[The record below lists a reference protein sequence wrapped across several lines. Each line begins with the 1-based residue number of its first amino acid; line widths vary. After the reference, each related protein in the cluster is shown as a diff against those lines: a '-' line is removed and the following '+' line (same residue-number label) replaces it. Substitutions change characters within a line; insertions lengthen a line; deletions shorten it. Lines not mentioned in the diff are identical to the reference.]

1 MWKFLNGIGPAPKR
15 QEEKWQSPTTITT
28 PVEKPSFR
36 ARVTLSNQDMVKVE
50 SKVCTQ
56 IVAANARGYERRA
69 HARTLQDEIDRKH
82 AEMTWTTLGPPS
94 LKKFEKY
101 DSRGLRQICKLHGAF
116 TFVSRS
122 HCLFFSTVAPSS
134 AQHSSMKCFNQLS

>member
-1 MWKFLNGIGPAPKR
+1 MTLWTCWNVISLKSWHKKVPISRCVTMLWWWSAHLLLKHFF
-15 QEEKWQSPTTITT
+15 SPSCSTCLRR
-28 PVEKPSFR
+28 S
-36 ARVTLSNQDMVKVE
+36 
-50 SKVCTQ
+50 TQ

-122 HCLFFSTVAPSS
+122 HGLFFSTVAPFS